1 MFKALIKKM
10 SWSAQQYSKFEA
22 ERNRPIFDLLA
33 HIPTNKALKVADI
46 GCGPGNSTALL
57 LEKFPEA
64 EVSAMDSSANMIEAA
79 RKRLPQVKFEVADI
93 SHWTDEGPFDVLLA
107 NAALQWVP
115 DHASLFPKLIA
126 KLAKGGTL
134 AVQMPD
140 NFDEPAHR
148 LMRELAGKGPWSNKL
163 ANAHQRIDRQSA
175 NWYYSL
181 LRNQVVQLDIWRTIY
196 YHPLSGGAN
205 AIVEWFKGTGLRPFL
220 EPLNET
226 EQQDFLAQYEEAL
239 SKEYTIYP
247 DGTVLLPFPRL
258 FIVAT
263 M

>member
-1 MFKALIKKM
+1 M

-33 HIPTNKALKVADI
+33 PIPTTSVRQAADI
-46 GCGPGNSTALL
+46 GCGPGNSTELL
-57 LEKFPEA
+57 LNKFPMA
-64 EVSAMDSSANMIEAA
+64 KVIGMDSSENMIEVA
-79 RKRLPQVKFEVADI
+79 RKRLPQVQFELADI
-93 SHWTDEGPFDVLLA
+93 ANWSNEGPFDVLLA

-115 DHASLFPKLIA
+115 DHATLFPKLIN

-140 NFDEPAHR
+140 NFEEPAHR
-148 LMRELAGKGPWSNKL
+148 LMREMAKNGPWVEKL
-163 ANAHQRIDRQSA
+163 AHAHQRIDRQSA
-175 NWYYSL
+175 EWYYST
-181 LRNQVVQLDIWRTIY
+181 LRHQTSRLDIWRTVY
-196 YHPLSGGAN
+196 YHPLQGGAR

-220 EPLNET
+220 QPLNEA

-239 SKEYTIYP
+239 SKAYSIYP

-258 FIVAT
+258 FILAT
-263 M
+263 R